1 MIHRVMLLTGRSVER
16 TEPSREGSSG
26 KGLYLITVNVAWLC
40 CSDVLKSKYYF
51 VMLVVMND
59 STLLKNKTSHV
70 SCLLVCN
77 DKQLWSQI
85 RNNCWRMMIWW
96 CKFLYKAAKYNSYF
110 AHVDSTALEVIGWI
124 QKVNISGI
132 RWSCQLIT
140 EVSLFSHVNWQ
151 ILWNLISAVAVEWNC
166 FWDTII
172 FE

>member
-1 MIHRVMLLTGRSVER
+1 MFLSLAKYSTHRALTRR
-16 TEPSREGSSG
+16 FP
-26 KGLYLITVNVAWLC
+26 WLC

-110 AHVDSTALEVIGWI
+110 AHVDSTALKVIGWI

-151 ILWNLISAVAVEWNC
+151 ILWNLISAMPLLLSGTASE
-166 FWDTII
+166 TP
-172 FE
+172 